1 MQHTLPIKYDDIYK
15 HILVDGTNLNLRKLQ
30 KLRRS
35 IYIYID
41 IAAVLNEI
49 LSYFPGW

>member
-1 MQHTLPIKYDDIYK
+1 MQHTLPIKYDDIYI
-15 HILVDGTNLNLRKLQ
+15 HIIVDGTNLNLRKLQ

-35 IYIYID
+35 DIYIYID

-49 LSYFPGW
+49 LSYFPG